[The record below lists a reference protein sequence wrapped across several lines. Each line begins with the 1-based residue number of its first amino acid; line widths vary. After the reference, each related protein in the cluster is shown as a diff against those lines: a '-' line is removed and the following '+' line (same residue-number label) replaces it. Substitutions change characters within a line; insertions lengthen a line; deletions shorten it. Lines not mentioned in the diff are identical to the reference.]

1 MLSYCRLN
9 DDITLAYAVQFILF
23 LCCWLLRF
31 RRRYI
36 RSRLPHPS
44 HQSFTAFFGDQD
56 MRHLVQKTL
65 LSIALI
71 FGMTAASQAQ
81 TISTLPLWNAL
92 AIAGLIQIY
101 RRRA

>member
-1 MLSYCRLN
+1 
-9 DDITLAYAVQFILF
+9 
-23 LCCWLLRF
+23 
-31 RRRYI
+31 
-36 RSRLPHPS
+36 
-44 HQSFTAFFGDQD
+44 